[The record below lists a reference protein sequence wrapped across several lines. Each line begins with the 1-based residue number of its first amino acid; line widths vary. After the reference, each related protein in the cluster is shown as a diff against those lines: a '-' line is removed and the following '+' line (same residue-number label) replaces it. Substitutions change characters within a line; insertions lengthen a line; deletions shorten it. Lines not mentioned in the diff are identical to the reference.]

1 MDEKI
6 SIDFWVQV
14 MRLLGFELLIIVF
27 ENEDLYVLKLEH
39 KILYTFYFLAM
50 GNLIQ
55 HYKQMVLMINSL
67 QFIIL
72 INYEFC

>member
-6 SIDFWVQV
+6 SIDFWVQL
-14 MRLLGFELLIIVF
+14 MRLLGFELLIMVF

-39 KILYTFYFLAM
+39 KILYTFYFMAM

-55 HYKQMVLMINSL
+55 HYKQNGVNDK
-67 QFIIL
+67 FITIYYL
-72 INYEFC
+72 NKL

>member
-39 KILYTFYFLAM
+39 KILYTFYFMAM

>member
-72 INYEFC
+72 INYEF

>member
-14 MRLLGFELLIIVF
+14 MRLLGFELLIMVF

-72 INYEFC
+72 INYEF

>member
-39 KILYTFYFLAM
+39 KILYNFYFLAM

-55 HYKQMVLMINSL
+55 HYKQNGVNDK
-67 QFIIL
+67 FITIYYL
-72 INYEFC
+72 NKL

>member
-39 KILYTFYFLAM
+39 KILYSFYFLAM
-50 GNLIQ
+50 GNLTQ
-55 HYKQMVLMINSL
+55 HYKQNGVNDK
-67 QFIIL
+67 FITIYYL
-72 INYEFC
+72 NKL